1 MQTLTDGTVHVYTFK
16 DDSRLLSPLAHD
28 LRLSCAGFTVTL
40 DGDRVRARFTPDR
53 LTVDGPV
60 KHGRVDRDAFGRLE
74 RGKIEGALQKDVLAT
89 RKHPEITFTGELHRA
104 DGRLAGALTM
114 LGRAVDVSIP
124 VELGGGRARGRVEL
138 VPSRWGVKPYS
149 ALMGTL
155 KVQDRVVVE
164 FDLAMPEHGA

>member
-28 LRLSCAGFTVTL
+28 LRLRCERFTVTL
-40 DGDRVRARFTPDR
+40 DGDRVQARFTADS

-60 KHGRVDRDAFGRLE
+60 KHGRVDRDGFGKLE
-74 RGKIEGALQKDVLAT
+74 RGKIEGSLQKEVLAT
-89 RKHPEITFTGELHRA
+89 RKHPEIGFAGELRR
-104 DGRLAGALTM
+104 DEGRLAGGLTM
-114 LGRAVDVSIP
+114 LGRTVDVSIP

-149 ALMGTL
+149 ALMGAL

-164 FDLAMPEHGA
+164 FDLALPEEAR

>member
-1 MQTLTDGTVHVYTFK
+1 M
-16 DDSRLLSPLAHD
+16 
-28 LRLSCAGFTVTL
+28 
-40 DGDRVRARFTPDR
+40 
-53 LTVDGPV
+53 
-60 KHGRVDRDAFGRLE
+60 
-74 RGKIEGALQKDVLAT
+74 QKDVLAT
-89 RKHPEITFTGELHRA
+89 RKHPEIGFTGELHRA

-164 FDLAMPEHGA
+164 FDLAMPEAE